1 MAKESDLLNE
11 YFNYFDKIF
20 FLKKLTK
27 YPLVYAKYKTLKQ
40 EYNQLIEEVSPTNF
54 LTTMSLILD
63 LDAQLQIMMDLLNC
77 CNYLGE
83 NVLISEEEILQC
95 SSSDSIFYYL
105 EQLGYRLND
114 KKPHTILHFCNE
126 TRATNNFVE

>member
-20 FLKKLTK
+20 FSRKLTK
-27 YPLVYAKYKTLKQ
+27 YPLIYARYKTLKQ

-63 LDAQLQIMMDLLNC
+63 LDAQLQIMMDLLEC

-83 NVLISEEEILQC
+83 NVLMSEEEILQC
-95 SSSDSIFYYL
+95 SSSDYRFYYL
-105 EQLGYRLND
+105 EQFGYRLND
-114 KKPHTILHFCNE
+114 KKPHTILHFL
-126 TRATNNFVE
+126 

>member
-1 MAKESDLLNE
+1 IDLLNE

-20 FLKKLTK
+20 FSRKLTK
-27 YPLVYAKYKTLKQ
+27 YPLIYARYKTLKQ

-63 LDAQLQIMMDLLNC
+63 LDAQLQIIMDLLDC

-83 NVLISEEEILQC
+83 NVLMSEEEILQC
-95 SSSDSIFYYL
+95 SSSDYRFYYL
-105 EQLGYRLND
+105 EQFGYRLND
-114 KKPHTILHFCNE
+114 KKPHTILHFL
-126 TRATNNFVE
+126 

>member
-1 MAKESDLLNE
+1 MAKEIDLLNE

-20 FLKKLTK
+20 FSRKLTK
-27 YPLVYAKYKTLKQ
+27 YPLIYARYKTLKQ

-63 LDAQLQIMMDLLNC
+63 LDAQLQIIMDLLDC

-83 NVLISEEEILQC
+83 NVLMSEEEILQC
-95 SSSDSIFYYL
+95 SSSDYRFYYL
-105 EQLGYRLND
+105 EQFGYRLND
-114 KKPHTILHFCNE
+114 KKPHTILHFL
-126 TRATNNFVE
+126 

>member
-20 FLKKLTK
+20 FSRKLTK
-27 YPLVYAKYKTLKQ
+27 YPLIYARYKTLKQ

-63 LDAQLQIMMDLLNC
+63 LDAQLQIIMDLLDC

-83 NVLISEEEILQC
+83 NVLMSEEEILQC
-95 SSSDSIFYYL
+95 SSSDYRFYYL
-105 EQLGYRLND
+105 EQFGYRLND
-114 KKPHTILHFCNE
+114 KKPHTILHFL
-126 TRATNNFVE
+126 